1 MLMPTHKEN
10 RLGSAVQ
17 NTVNVLLIDSHRIT
31 LWGLKHLIES
41 SGNFSV
47 CALATNQKEAL
58 KHIDE
63 CKPDIIILEP
73 DLDGENG
80 IELIPTL
87 LQRSHARV
95 IVLTGLR
102 DSDSHD
108 LAIVKG
114 ARGVLKKSDSHENL
128 LKAIEKIHQG
138 ELWVNRDATSRILM
152 QIAQANAPKVHTPEE
167 KKLATLTPKEEKIA
181 RTLLGHSE
189 KPLKEI
195 SALLHISEH
204 TLRNH
209 LASVY
214 EKLGTRNRLE
224 LYVFCSKHMT

>member
-1 MLMPTHKEN
+1 MLMPAPKEAHLSRATKN
-10 RLGSAVQ
+10 I
-17 NTVNVLLIDSHRIT
+17 VNVLVIDSHRIT

-41 SGNFSV
+41 TGLFSV
-47 CALATNQKEAL
+47 CALASSEKEAL
-58 KHIDE
+58 KYVDE
-63 CKPDIIILEP
+63 HSPDIIILEP
-73 DLDGENG
+73 DLEDGNG
-80 IELIPTL
+80 IDLIPTL
-87 LQRSHARV
+87 LQKSDARV

-102 DSDSHD
+102 DSASHD

-114 ARGVLKKSDSHENL
+114 ARGVLKKSDPHENL

-152 QIAQANAPKVHTPEE
+152 QIAQANAPKEKTLEE
-167 KKLATLTPKEEKIA
+167 KKLASLTPKEEKIA

-195 SALLHISEH
+195 SGLLHISEH

-224 LYVFCSKHMT
+224 LYVYCSKHMR